1 MITLYGFG
9 AGFGLPEI
17 SPFVTKTEVQLK
29 MAGLAYR
36 KEKAKPPASPKGQL
50 PYIVDEAETIANSTF
65 IRAHLEAKYGFDFD
79 APLSLQARA
88 QAWAF
93 ERMIEHH
100 VYWALVGARWVDGDN
115 FAKGPAHFFDS
126 APLHLR
132 EKMREDAQF
141 RVAENYLLS
150 GLGRHAPEE
159 DVDLAVRS
167 LFALSVQLGDK
178 PFLMGETPCGMD
190 ATAFGALAGIL
201 TPFFESPLRQRTEQF
216 ANLTAYV
223 DRMMLL
229 YYPEFAWAPVQ
240 QEQAALIMALP
251 AVRGLALQGGQ
262 FRFEFGDAGIAH
274 GERLRD
280 IGGVEFLRDV
290 LRAIGVPRRDPEQ
303 DDLLGPRLVALR
315 HQRFRQRRIVFHHA
329 RLAPDLH
336 AAAMRIIHHENMRL
350 RILRQ
355 IALRDVL
362 PVAAV
367 IGERDACSCRGF

>member
-50 PYIVDEAETIANSTF
+50 PYIVDDAETIADSTF

-132 EKMREDAQF
+132 EKCARTPSSASPRITCSAASAATRPKRISILPF
-141 RVAENYLLS
+141 AHCLRCRCS
-150 GLGRHAPEE
+150 
-159 DVDLAVRS
+159 LATS
-167 LFALSVQLGDK
+167 
-178 PFLMGETPCGMD
+178 PF
-190 ATAFGALAGIL
+190 
-201 TPFFESPLRQRTEQF
+201 
-216 ANLTAYV
+216 
-223 DRMMLL
+223 
-229 YYPEFAWAPVQ
+229 
-240 QEQAALIMALP
+240 
-251 AVRGLALQGGQ
+251 
-262 FRFEFGDAGIAH
+262 
-274 GERLRD
+274 
-280 IGGVEFLRDV
+280 
-290 LRAIGVPRRDPEQ
+290 
-303 DDLLGPRLVALR
+303 
-315 HQRFRQRRIVFHHA
+315 
-329 RLAPDLH
+329 
-336 AAAMRIIHHENMRL
+336 
-350 RILRQ
+350 
-355 IALRDVL
+355 
-362 PVAAV
+362 
-367 IGERDACSCRGF
+367 